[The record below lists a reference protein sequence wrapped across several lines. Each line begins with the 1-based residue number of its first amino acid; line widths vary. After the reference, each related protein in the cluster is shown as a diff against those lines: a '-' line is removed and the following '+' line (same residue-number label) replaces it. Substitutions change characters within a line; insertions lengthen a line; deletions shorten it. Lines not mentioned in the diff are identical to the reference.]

1 MQYVR
6 DAQWAYDRVGK
17 RSSKSQLKKGM
28 AHNGRKKGVPIFT
41 VAIKT
46 LTPKS
51 QETGIV
57 I

>member
-51 QETGIV
+51 QETFV
-57 I
+57 FH